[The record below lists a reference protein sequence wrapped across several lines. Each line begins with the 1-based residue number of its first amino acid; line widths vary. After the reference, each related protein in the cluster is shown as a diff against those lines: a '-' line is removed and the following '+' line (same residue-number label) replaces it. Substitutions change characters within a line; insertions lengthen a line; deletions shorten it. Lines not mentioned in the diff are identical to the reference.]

1 MPNLNQLVLSAAEYK
16 TAFDVPVLNGP
27 ANQFVTYLLKTT
39 AVLNYDI
46 AVEDETVHAI
56 GTILPIAEMQNAKSY
71 AGTLEMQ
78 MGELNAI
85 LGLAGLNDATQLVGV
100 TLGITAIKGAFARV
114 FYYLNVN
121 GERLQVRAKDKMTL
135 VTMPWKAI
143 GVNNA

>member
-1 MPNLNQLVLSAAEYK
+1 MPNLNQLVLTAADYK
-16 TAFDVPVLNGP
+16 TAFDVPVAGGP
-27 ANQFVTYLLKTT
+27 GSVYYQLKTT

-85 LGLAGLNDATQLVGV
+85 LLLAGLNDATQLVGI
-100 TLGITAIKGAFARV
+100 TFGITAYKGGFSRI

-121 GERLQVRAKDKMTL
+121 GERLAVRAKDKATL

-143 GVNNA
+143 GVNLA